1 VDSTVVGHSILRNMP
16 KGIVVNQSS
25 DITRALSS
33 HIAMN
38 HSRRFSGYRVRIY
51 FDNQQ
56 NSRGASEAVESR
68 FAAMYPGIATYRTYQ
83 APFFKVTVGDF
94 RTHAEAAALVR
105 AIKKSFPTAF
115 IVKRE
120 DTFPDNRKRG
130 FVRSQG
136 TSKGQSSPNY
146 ATKQELTLKQQQK
159 LSPLQIQT
167 IKLIELPVQ
176 ELEQRIRKELEENPV
191 LDDTPQEK
199 DDDDTP
205 VTCPSPR

>member
-1 VDSTVVGHSILRNMP
+1 MKKILAILAALLVGVSAFAQKDTVKAKTGMVDSTVVGHSILRNMP

-115 IVKRE
+115 IVRE
-120 DTFPDNRKRG
+120 KIHFPIIGSVDSFAAKAPED
-130 FVRSQG
+130 
-136 TSKGQSSPNY
+136 K
-146 ATKQELTLKQQQK
+146 
-159 LSPLQIQT
+159 
-167 IKLIELPVQ
+167 
-176 ELEQRIRKELEENPV
+176 
-191 LDDTPQEK
+191 
-199 DDDDTP
+199 
-205 VTCPSPR
+205 